1 MPFALR
7 MGQPEM
13 EALWQDLS
21 TRKQAG
27 RLGKDEEKFFKQ
39 LVKVFR

>member
-1 MPFALR
+1 
-7 MGQPEM
+7 M

-21 TRKQAG
+21 ARKQAG